1 MPGTPPDSTARR
13 LAQEF
18 LGSREHAQS
27 AFWPGQPWQYLVLS
41 RYSPRSQYDRMIQL
55 LRGEEGLPDRLVC
68 VAGSGQGFHG
78 FKGRPWSADAGN
90 LHVTV
95 HLAPNQTVE
104 RFHTA
109 FTVLA
114 ALSVVD
120 AIDAVPGLDRQA
132 RIKWV
137 NDVLLGGAKV
147 AGTLSYTQT
156 QGTHVSS
163 ALLGIGLNVETAPVV
178 ERTPCVPAV
187 GAVADFA
194 PGAEGATQRDLLAN
208 LLSALHGNYRTLLDD
223 GVRPLLDR
231 YRIRSGIVGSHVA
244 VYGEDPGSDPSV
256 ISEGRVAALGDGLEL
271 YLEGREEPITR
282 GRLVFVESAWRD
294 RVDAVP
300 VTVSE
305 RS

>member
-1 MPGTPPDSTARR
+1 
-13 LAQEF
+13 
-18 LGSREHAQS
+18 
-27 AFWPGQPWQYLVLS
+27 
-41 RYSPRSQYDRMIQL
+41 MIQL
-55 LRGEEGLPDRLVC
+55 VRGEEGLPDRLVC
-68 VAGSGQGFHG
+68 VAGSGRGFHG

-95 HLAPNQTVE
+95 HLAPNKTIE
-104 RFHTA
+104 RFHSA

-120 AIDAVPGLDRQA
+120 AIDAVPGLERRA

-147 AGTLSYTQT
+147 AGTLAYTQT
-156 QGTHVSS
+156 QGSYVSS

-178 ERTPCVPAV
+178 ERTPFVPAA
-187 GAVADFA
+187 GAVRDFA
-194 PGAEGATQRDLLAN
+194 PDAEGVTQRDMLAN
-208 LLSALHGNYRTLLDD
+208 LLSALDGNYRTLLED
-223 GVRPLLDR
+223 GFPALLER
-231 YRIRSGIVGSHVA
+231 YEIRSGMVGSRVVLHL
-244 VYGEDPGSDPSV
+244 EDEGSHPPV
-256 ISEGRVAALGDGLEL
+256 ISEGRVVALGDGLEL

-294 RVDAVP
+294 SVDAVP
-300 VTVSE
+300 ITVSE